1 MNRTQYAAKNAFWG
15 TAGKIISL
23 LFAFLTRTAFIYI
36 LGNTYLGVN
45 GLYSEILS
53 LLSIAELGFG
63 SAVTFAM
70 YKPVASDDTEMIVKL
85 LSFFKT
91 IYRIVAGV
99 IAALGLCLLPF
110 LGYIVKGADWLTAAE
125 LKVYFLI
132 YLFNTVIGYFVSYR
146 YTYLNARQEN
156 YIQTNIDT
164 IVTNVSQI
172 VQILAIFLSR
182 NFLVYLLANSAVLL
196 VSRFFIILYLDKK
209 YPILKQKPAVPL
221 SKEEKAPIFHE
232 VKGLVVHQF
241 AGVAVHSTDNILIS
255 TMTEQGITAVGY
267 ISNYNMLMRAVLGFV
282 TILFNSV
289 TSGFGNLAAVSTKEN
304 FRKVFREINFANFWV
319 YGFCSIAFWI
329 LIPPFITLWIGADKV
344 IDQTAFTLIIIN
356 CYLQGQCTAY
366 HNARI
371 AKGDFNKDKIWA
383 IVQAVTN
390 LVVSVI
396 CAKLY
401 GIVGIYIGT
410 VVSRMVFVVFRPYS
424 TYRFLFGE
432 SSAVYYRKL
441 IQYFLYTVLAAG
453 VTKYCVR
460 FILTEVTVVRF
471 AISTM
476 IVAAVPNLVF
486 LLLTCR
492 SAEAAMWK
500 QRLAALR
507 RR

>member
-99 IAALGLCLLPF
+99 IAALGMCLLPF

-289 TSGFGNLAAVSTKEN
+289 TSGFGNLAAVSTTEN